1 MFISRCAD
9 LARCVTESA
18 VRIVLERRFDPS
30 FGARRSEVQKDM
42 NGNHQQPRLPSEKQ
56 KAILRL
62 LAAAER
68 PMRSAELQRRA
79 GLLTGEFR
87 GAIYWLRDNG
97 YIVGVVKTIKTFG
110 IGLAN
115 NRKAFW
121 SILPKGRET
130 LEPPLP
136 EQRADPLGIGSRRR
150 VVDHHTE
157 VGPTVDGEG
166 RIFERD

>member
-1 MFISRCAD
+1 MS
-9 LARCVTESA
+9 
-18 VRIVLERRFDPS
+18 
-30 FGARRSEVQKDM
+30 
-42 NGNHQQPRLPSEKQ
+42 GNHQRRHLPSEKQ
-56 KAILRL
+56 KTILRL

-68 PMRSAELQRRA
+68 PVRSSELQRRA

-121 SILPKGRET
+121 SILPKGRES
-130 LEPPLP
+130 LEQLS
-136 EQRADPLGIGSRRR
+136 E
-150 VVDHHTE
+150 
-157 VGPTVDGEG
+157 
-166 RIFERD
+166 

>member
-9 LARCVTESA
+9 RARCVTESVA
-18 VRIVLERRFDPS
+18 RIVLERRCADVLERVD
-30 FGARRSEVQKDM
+30 ARSEQM
-42 NGNHQQPRLPSEKQ
+42 SGNHQQRRLPSEKH
-56 KAILRL
+56 KTILRL

-97 YIVGVVKTIKTFG
+97 YIQGVVKTIKTFG

-121 SILPKGRET
+121 SILPKGRES
-130 LEPPLP
+130 LEPLS
-136 EQRADPLGIGSRRR
+136 EQ
-150 VVDHHTE
+150 
-157 VGPTVDGEG
+157 
-166 RIFERD
+166 